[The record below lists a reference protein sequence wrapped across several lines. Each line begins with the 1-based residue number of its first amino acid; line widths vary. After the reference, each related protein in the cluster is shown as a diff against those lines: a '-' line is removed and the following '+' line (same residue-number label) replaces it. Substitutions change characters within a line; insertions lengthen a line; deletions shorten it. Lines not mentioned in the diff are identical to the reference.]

1 MKKQNYTNSSGLN
14 SERSFQKSPRTKKDF
29 NHIEN
34 NNNKF
39 IYNSNE
45 KSKNMKKNYSYKI
58 NNNSKRGKLG
68 KLEYEIEPRDILLI
82 PDNFNVKNNNIKIS
96 EKDLETKEKT
106 YFISESN
113 FQLIKDALNEKE
125 NSINDL
131 KLMNEKYIK
140 QISLLEEENSK
151 LEKINNELILQIEK
165 NDIYFNKMYEL
176 LKYVFNYYN
185 SFNDESIKKFIKEQ
199 NLEYLFNKKKV
210 YPTNE
215 NEKNNNNSDNNQKNS
230 IESLFKIN
238 QDEIIEELEK
248 TKKMYNDIRKQL
260 NYITN
265 IKSKDKE
272 NLNNNNIEILN
283 NQKKLNDLNLENQNN
298 KKEIAYLKLLCKN
311 TLLDKKISDIDDNSE
326 IIKELEKN
334 LVEEKNKNNN
344 LIKENEILKNKY
356 ESLLNEMNI
365 LKLNLNKSKQEN
377 QIKNQEIEKNKYEI
391 EKLEKIINEKNLK
404 PNDELNNK
412 NNIYS
417 KKMTPFIKKQ
427 TEFSLKTLKI
437 SNAVRLKYPSS
448 KQCKKVYSKIIASI
462 PKKQTQFNFKKLKIS
477 NEDKLFIPSNK
488 QDEFTYFSENMSSL
502 IKKQTELN
510 SKELKIS
517 NTDKIFYP
525 SDEQDEIYNNNKLN
539 YGFGND
545 YDGNI
550 ENIDLLMLLYNKSK
564 QNETY
569 IKNK

>member
-45 KSKNMKKNYSYKI
+45 KSKNMKKNFSYKI

-125 NSINDL
+125 NAINDL

-238 QDEIIEELEK
+238 QDKIIEELEK

-311 TLLDKKISDIDDNSE
+311 TLLDKTISDIDDNSE

-365 LKLNLNKSKQEN
+365 LKLNLNKTKQEN
-377 QIKNQEIEKNKYEI
+377 QIKNQEIEKNKSEI

-404 PNDELNNK
+404 LNDELNNK

-427 TEFSLKTLKI
+427 TEFSLKKLKI
-437 SNAVRLKYPSS
+437 SNAIRLIYPSN

>member
-14 SERSFQKSPRTKKDF
+14 SERFFQKSPRTKKVF

-113 FQLIKDALNEKE
+113 FQLIKDAHKEKE
-125 NSINDL
+125 NTINDL

-215 NEKNNNNSDNNQKNS
+215 NEKNNDNNQKNS

-356 ESLLNEMNI
+356 KSLLNEMNI

-377 QIKNQEIEKNKYEI
+377 QIKNQEIEKNKSEI

-404 PNDELNNK
+404 LNDELNNK

-427 TEFSLKTLKI
+427 TEFSLKKLKI